1 VLFDVSQEMNR
12 WSTTAWI
19 FLAVEYAS
27 QKEPAKLD
35 AIIGT
40 ADGINHAIP
49 TQKELRRCLGRLQ
62 ARGLI
67 LKEGKSYSVTD
78 AGKELADRSRLNN
91 RTVFEVLAALTIDL
105 PDGGQDPKDED
116 ITEEAVRSG
125 YDAYQKTFGK
135 LLSQIENE
143 EG

>member
-1 VLFDVSQEMNR
+1 MNR

-62 ARGLI
+62 ARGFV

-78 AGKELADRSRLNN
+78 AGRELAERCRANCK
-91 RTVFEVLAALTIDL
+91 TVFDVLAALTFDL

-116 ITEEAVRSG
+116 ITEQVVRDG
-125 YDAYQKTFGK
+125 YESYQKTFNK
-135 LLSQIENE
+135 LLVKLENE